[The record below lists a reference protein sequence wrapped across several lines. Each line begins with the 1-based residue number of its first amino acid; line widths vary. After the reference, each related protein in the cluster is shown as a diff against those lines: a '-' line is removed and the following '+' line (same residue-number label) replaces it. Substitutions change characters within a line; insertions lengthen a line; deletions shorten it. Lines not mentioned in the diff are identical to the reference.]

1 MNHLDI
7 DLELLVELAVDSDCD
22 SDLLAEEVQL
32 DRLLQEL
39 FYDDKTAEK
48 INKSY
53 EHSDRYRFGLTFSH
67 AINRLTTASLTDHT
81 LANTRKALAKTVEDC
96 DTPDEIA
103 FLRRD
108 MGAGKALMQRI
119 TEKHKDPKER
129 AEAKRHLAWLNSE
142 YAKLLADRL
151 KAIKG
156 ERV

>member
-1 MNHLDI
+1 MNQLDI
-7 DLELLVELAVDSDCD
+7 DLELLVELTVEADE
-22 SDLLAEEVQL
+22 DLLVEEFQL

-67 AINRLTTASLTDHT
+67 AINRLTTASLSDHT

-119 TEKHKDPKER
+119 MEKHKDPKER
-129 AEAKRHLAWLNSE
+129 AEAKRHFTWLNGE
-142 YAKLLADRL
+142 YAKMLADRL

-156 ERV
+156 K

>member
-7 DLELLVELAVDSDCD
+7 DLELLVELTVETDEN
-22 SDLLAEEVQL
+22 LLAEEIQL

-39 FYDDKTAEK
+39 FYDDKTADK

-67 AINRLTTASLTDHT
+67 AINRLTTASLSDHT

-108 MGAGKALMQRI
+108 MSAGKAMMQRI

-129 AEAKRHLAWLNSE
+129 AEAKRHLAWLNGA
-142 YAKLLADRL
+142 YAKMLADRL

-156 ERV
+156 K